1 MYIIKIVFAQGGA
14 EDSKI
19 IRGIDLVKLI
29 IQIPCYNEEKTL
41 GVTLSELPREI
52 PGVDLIEW
60 LVIDDGSTDRTVEV
74 ARAHGADHI
83 IRHSKNL
90 GLARVF
96 ASGLEA
102 CLAHGADIIVN
113 IDADNQYCADCIP
126 DLIYPILENHAE
138 IVIGARPIDEI
149 EDFTKA
155 KKILQKLGS
164 WIVRLA
170 SGTDIPDAPSGFRAF
185 SREAAMRTRVYSRY
199 TYTLETIIQAGQRG
213 MNVTSVPILTNR
225 TMRPSHLIGSI
236 PSYIL
241 KSILIIL
248 RIFVV
253 YRPFR
258 FFFTIG
264 LLIFACGTALG
275 IRFLWYLFNV
285 GGQGHIQSL
294 ILASILIGIGFQ
306 TIVVAF
312 VADLLSVNR
321 RLSEDVHYTQLRNLM
336 QREHS
341 SASAGK
347 SEEAMSP

>member
-1 MYIIKIVFAQGGA
+1 M
-14 EDSKI
+14 
-19 IRGIDLVKLI
+19 VKLI

-41 GVTLSELPREI
+41 GVTLAGLPREI
-52 PGVDLIEW
+52 PGVDRIEC
-60 LVIDDGSTDRTVEV
+60 LVIDDGSTDRTAEV

-83 IRHSKNL
+83 IHHPKNL
-90 GLARVF
+90 GLARAF

-102 CLAHGADIIVN
+102 CLDRGADIIVN

-126 DLIYPILENHAE
+126 DLICAILENRAE

-149 EDFTKA
+149 QDFTKT
-155 KKILQKLGS
+155 KKVLQKLGS
-164 WIVRLA
+164 WVVRLA
-170 SGTDIPDAPSGFRAF
+170 SGTDIPDATSGFRAF

-213 MNVTSVPILTNR
+213 MNVTSVPIRTNR
-225 TMRPSHLIGSI
+225 TMRPSRLIGSI

-241 KSILIIL
+241 KSVLIIL

-275 IRFLWYLFNV
+275 IRFLWYLFTI

-294 ILASILIGIGFQ
+294 ILASIMIGIGFQ

-312 VADLLSVNR
+312 IADMLSVNR
-321 RLSEDVHYTQLRNLM
+321 RLSEDIQHQLLKNTLNESKTQKAYRN
-336 QREHS
+336 E
-341 SASAGK
+341 GT
-347 SEEAMSP
+347 

>member
-1 MYIIKIVFAQGGA
+1 
-14 EDSKI
+14 
-19 IRGIDLVKLI
+19 LVKLI

-41 GVTLSELPREI
+41 GVMLSSLSREVS
-52 PGVDLIEW
+52 GVDRIEW

-74 ARAHGADHI
+74 ARAHGVDHI

-90 GLARVF
+90 GLARAF

-126 DLIYPILENHAE
+126 DLICPILENHAE
-138 IVIGARPIDEI
+138 IVIGTRPIDEI
-149 EDFTKA
+149 EDFTKI

-213 MNVTSVPILTNR
+213 MNVTSVPIRTNR
-225 TMRPSHLIGSI
+225 TMRPSRLIQSI
-236 PSYIL
+236 PSYVL
-241 KSILIIL
+241 KSVLIIL

-264 LLIFACGTALG
+264 LLIFTSGTALG
-275 IRFLWYLFNV
+275 VRYLWYLFTM

-294 ILASILIGIGFQ
+294 VLAGILIGIGFQ
-306 TIVVAF
+306 TIMVAF
-312 VADLLSVNR
+312 IADMLSVNR
-321 RLSEDVHYTQLRNLM
+321 RLSEDIQYLLLR
-336 QREHS
+336 
-341 SASAGK
+341 
-347 SEEAMSP
+347 EALSVDKGRMVRGVGES